1 MNQPF
6 FSGLRIL
13 AVDPASRGLGY
24 VVLESRDTLIDWGF
38 RNARGNKDAQ
48 RIAYV
53 GMLLSRYKPDVLILE
68 DYGGTQRSPRIQK
81 LTDAFANVARDWG
94 TQIHRI
100 PRKTIRATF
109 SLTNKYDIAAVL
121 TMHFPELK
129 PLCPPRR
136 KIWKSEDPR
145 INIFD
150 ALALAR
156 ASFAVGSS
164 AEDGDQAKAAQ
175 G

>member
-1 MNQPF
+1 MNQAF
-6 FSGLRIL
+6 LSGLRIL

-24 VVLESRDTLIDWGF
+24 VVLEGKDKLIEWGF

-53 GMLLSRYKPDVLILE
+53 EMLLSRYKPDVLILE
-68 DYGGTQRSPRIQK
+68 EFGGRQRSPRIQK
-81 LTDAFANVARDWG
+81 ITDAFAKVASDWG

-100 PRKTIRATF
+100 PRKTVRATF
-109 SLTNKYDIAAVL
+109 SLRNKYDIAGVL
-121 TMHFPELK
+121 ADHFPELK

-150 ALALAR
+150 ALALAW
-156 ASFAVGSS
+156 ASFAVWTP
-164 AEDGDQAKAAQ
+164 
-175 G
+175 